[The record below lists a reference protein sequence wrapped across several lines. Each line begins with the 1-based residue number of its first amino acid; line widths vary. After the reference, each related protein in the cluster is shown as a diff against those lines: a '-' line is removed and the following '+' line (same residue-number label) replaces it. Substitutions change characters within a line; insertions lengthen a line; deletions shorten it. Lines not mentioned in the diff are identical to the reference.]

1 MQRATEKL
9 IIFFILTVN
18 YLLSVSEPSVLLTL
32 SAFILTFIPD
42 VLKNKY
48 VTVLSNVFLLFF
60 LIIDFNFV
68 YFLPATVYS
77 LFIIVGFP
85 SLLLLLPTI
94 ISQKWILVLLSI
106 LIFYLLNLSLK
117 LSKEKELNKNMRDKL
132 TEDNM
137 RLRAQRNVLM
147 KTHEKDVYLAGLNER
162 NRIARDMHDALGHS
176 LSSSILLI
184 ESLQYVKD
192 ESKLRESLSSLQ
204 NRLKEGMDDIRH
216 SIHHLYDTSIDIE
229 ARIDSFLSDMTDYR
243 YEFFYDVNLE
253 LKHEEKIDLL
263 SIVREALTNIRKHSN
278 ASEITVVIKEHP
290 KYLTLTIKDNGTLN
304 QEVKKGMGIQLMT
317 EIVQKY
323 GGIMNAFYDK
333 GFTVHAIFYKEG
345 LKDEDSHS
353 G

>member
-1 MQRATEKL
+1 
-9 IIFFILTVN
+9 
-18 YLLSVSEPSVLLTL
+18 SVLLTL

-48 VTVLSNVFLLFF
+48 VTVLSNVLLLFF
-60 LIIDFNFV
+60 LMIDFNFI

-85 SLLLLLPTI
+85 SLLLLLPI
-94 ISQKWILVLLSI
+94 FISQKWILVFLSI

-147 KTHEKDVYLAGLNER
+147 KTHEKDIYLAGLNER

-192 ESKLRESLSSLQ
+192 EEKLKESLGMVQ
-204 NRLKEGMDDIRH
+204 GRLKSGMDDIRM
-216 SIHHLYDTSIDIE
+216 SIHHLYETSIDLKTRIE
-229 ARIDSFLSDMTDYR
+229 DYMEEMER
-243 YEFFYDVNLE
+243 FDVELYYDVDME
-253 LKHEEKIDLL
+253 IGHEVKRDIL
-263 SIVREALTNIRKHSN
+263 SIVKEALTNGKKHAQ
-278 ASEITVVIKEHP
+278 ASEVHIFIKEQNDF
-290 KYLTLTIKDNGTLN
+290 LTLSIKDNGRR
-304 QEVKKGMGIQLMT
+304 
-317 EIVQKY
+317 
-323 GGIMNAFYDK
+323 
-333 GFTVHAIFYKEG
+333 
-345 LKDEDSHS
+345 
-353 G
+353 